1 MHEYRPFDVV
11 KEVVWNLFVYVLY
24 YIYCFVMLLLVHF
37 MLYRFIKPM
46 QWTVRDIAVYALCAA
61 TLIMA
66 VRIGGRIRKKNRR

>member
-1 MHEYRPFDVV
+1 
-11 KEVVWNLFVYVLY
+11 
-24 YIYCFVMLLLVHF
+24 MLLLVHF
-37 MLYRFIKPM
+37 MLYRFIKSM